1 MQNIVLRNVAASL
14 RAANQLRCSVP
25 VRCLATVKDI
35 FPNKVD
41 FPSRHIG
48 PRKTDVVEMLDL
60 LGYKVNKLLLWC
72 RQKINMNAFLFM
84 LQSLDELSNDAV
96 PKQIQLKRELVIE
109 EALSKYICHI
119 LIAKCYCWKF
129 SNKNLF
135 IFWDEFLLL
144 SSHIIM

>member
-1 MQNIVLRNVAASL
+1 MQNIVLRNIAASL

-60 LGYKVNKLLLWC
+60 LGYKVRNILECLKNEQKNKME
-72 RQKINMNAFLFM
+72 INYCLFVV
-84 LQSLDELSNDAV
+84 AGRT
-96 PKQIQLKRELVIE
+96 IKRSSSE
-109 EALSKYICHI
+109 KYS
-119 LIAKCYCWKF
+119 AKT
-129 SNKNLF
+129 
-135 IFWDEFLLL
+135 
-144 SSHIIM
+144 